1 MSAGWKLSAAM
12 ETERNKEREE
22 EKREKECVREKE
34 RMVITA
40 VDTIATERA
49 KPRDSEE
56 SLGNPHFPQNHW
68 IAVEHMPVLGGETG
82 SL

>member
-40 VDTIATERA
+40 ERGR
-49 KPRDSEE
+49 KERRNKKRNTWDRY
-56 SLGNPHFPQNHW
+56 
-68 IAVEHMPVLGGETG
+68 GGA
-82 SL
+82 